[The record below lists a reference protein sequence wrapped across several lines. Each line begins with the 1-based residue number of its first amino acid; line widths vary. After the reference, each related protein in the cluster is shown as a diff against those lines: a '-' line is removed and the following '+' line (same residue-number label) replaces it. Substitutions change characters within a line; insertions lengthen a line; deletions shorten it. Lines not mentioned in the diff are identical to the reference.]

1 MCRSGLRD
9 DERTDQPDLA
19 LLQYLRKTHA
29 ILLGDTPIIYSF
41 GYSLI
46 IFSYKESKMENSE
59 ILTRVKNVVSNVLKI
74 ESSEITDDSNFV
86 FDLGADSLQSVEL
99 VAGFEEEFDIEMDQ
113 DKALEVQNIND
124 AVNFI
129 AEYL

>member
-1 MCRSGLRD
+1 
-9 DERTDQPDLA
+9 
-19 LLQYLRKTHA
+19 
-29 ILLGDTPIIYSF
+29 
-41 GYSLI
+41 
-46 IFSYKESKMENSE
+46 MEKNE

-74 ESSEITDDSNFV
+74 EPSEITDDANFV

-113 DKALEVQNIND
+113 DRALEVQNIDD

-129 AEYL
+129 TEYL